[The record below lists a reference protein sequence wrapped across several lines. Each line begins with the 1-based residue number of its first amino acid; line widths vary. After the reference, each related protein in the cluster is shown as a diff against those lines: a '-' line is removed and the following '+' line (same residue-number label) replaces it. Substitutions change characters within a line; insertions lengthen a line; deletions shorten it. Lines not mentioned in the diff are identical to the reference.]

1 MIEAGYSRRQ
11 QGEGRGNMR
20 WGRIIGKRA
29 KRGAKEEKKKQR
41 VEKAESRGEGSKK
54 KKRGRGREGN
64 E

>member
-1 MIEAGYSRRQ
+1 
-11 QGEGRGNMR
+11 MR

-54 KKRGRGREGN
+54 KRGEEGVKGTN
-64 E
+64 KLK